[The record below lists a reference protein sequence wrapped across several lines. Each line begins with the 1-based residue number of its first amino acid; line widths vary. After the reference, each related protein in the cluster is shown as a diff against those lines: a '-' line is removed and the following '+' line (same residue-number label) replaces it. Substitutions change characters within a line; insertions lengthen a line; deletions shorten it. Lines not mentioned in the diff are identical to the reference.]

1 MKNLQSI
8 SGIFF
13 FALGAVYFCLAF
25 FLQMD
30 WVSPN
35 FYVAFNILDVPFAFV
50 ALIYAATTIR
60 QSLIDSEIESFFIHQ
75 AVSWLCIGLF
85 FGVLYINYYL
95 HSV

>member
-1 MKNLQSI
+1 MKNLQFI

-13 FALGAVYFCLAF
+13 FALGAVYFCIALL
-25 FLQMD
+25 LQMD
-30 WVSPN
+30 WVSSS

-50 ALIYAATTIR
+50 ALLYAGTTIK

-75 AVSWLCIGLF
+75 AVLWLCFGLF
-85 FGVLYINYYL
+85 IGVLYINYYL